1 MTGFLENLKSATTT
15 YSKYIVI
22 IIVLIIFIFIG
33 KYVYDSFFSKKNNK
47 FTNVA
52 NASPDLTATNVAKI
66 YFFNVDWCPHCKTA
80 VPIWQEFCEDNDGK
94 VFGNYKLECVGG
106 KAGTNCTNDSDANI
120 NSLITKFNI
129 EGYPTVKIVKDGE
142 QIEYGTKITKE
153 TLEQYVNAVL
163 V

>member
-1 MTGFLENLKSATTT
+1 MAGFFDNFKYAAAS
-15 YSKYIVI
+15 YSKYILI
-22 IIVLIIFIFIG
+22 IIVFIIFVLLG
-33 KYVYDSFFSKKNNK
+33 KYVYDSYFSNRNNK

-52 NASPDLTATNVAKI
+52 NASPDSAVAKI

-80 VPIWQEFCEDNDGK
+80 LPVWQEFCEDNDGK
-94 VFGNYKLECVGG
+94 MFGNYMLECVGG
-106 KAGTNCTNDSDANI
+106 KEGTNCTNDEDPEVNEMI
-120 NSLITKFNI
+120 KRFNI